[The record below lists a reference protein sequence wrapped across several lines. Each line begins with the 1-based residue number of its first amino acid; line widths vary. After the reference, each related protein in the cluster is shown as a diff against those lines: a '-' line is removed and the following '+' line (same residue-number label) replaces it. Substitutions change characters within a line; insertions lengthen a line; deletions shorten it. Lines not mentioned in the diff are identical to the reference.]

1 MNREDLAA
9 QILTSVLTGYGNSIM
24 NANPTAYA
32 KRALQFA
39 DALKAE
45 VAAPK
50 KAQARKRVLD
60 KWFDEAATN
69 GKPDL
74 RVGLY

>member
-1 MNREDLAA
+1 MKREDIAA
-9 QILTSVLTGYGNSIM
+9 QILSAVLTGVGSSIM

-39 DALKAE
+39 DALKTE

-60 KWFDEAATN
+60 KWLDEAATN
-69 GKPDL
+69 GKPDI
-74 RVGLY
+74 RNCIT